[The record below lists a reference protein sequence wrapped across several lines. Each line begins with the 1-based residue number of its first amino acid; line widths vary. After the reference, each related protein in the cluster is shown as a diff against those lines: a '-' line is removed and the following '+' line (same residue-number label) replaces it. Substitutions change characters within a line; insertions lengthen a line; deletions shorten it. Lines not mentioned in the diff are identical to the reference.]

1 MPDWTYRALIAGLW
15 LAWLAYWVVAA
26 RNGKAVQR
34 RESSL
39 SRASYLVPLLVGAVL
54 LAAQHVPLGWLSE
67 RFLPQGPAAYW
78 TGATLLAAGLAF
90 SAWARHH
97 LGHNW
102 SGTVT
107 LMQGHE
113 LIRTGPYRIVRHPIY
128 TGLLTAIL
136 GTAVTLGQWRG
147 LVALVLFTGG
157 ILRKISIEERLMC
170 EIFPDQYAR
179 YSAEVPALV
188 PLIY

>member
-39 SRASYLVPLLVGAVL
+39 SRASYLVPLLVGSVL

-78 TGATLLAAGLAF
+78 TRPTLPP
-90 SAWARHH
+90 ARPPFPPSTRLH
-97 LGHNW
+97 LGPT
-102 SGTVT
+102 S
-107 LMQGHE
+107 
-113 LIRTGPYRIVRHPIY
+113 
-128 TGLLTAIL
+128 
-136 GTAVTLGQWRG
+136 
-147 LVALVLFTGG
+147 
-157 ILRKISIEERLMC
+157 
-170 EIFPDQYAR
+170 
-179 YSAEVPALV
+179 
-188 PLIY
+188 